1 MLDPGPFGC
10 IGVGLP
16 YGIAAG
22 LLTPERNVLVATGD
36 GSFGFNA
43 MELDTAVRH
52 NAQLVVAVAN
62 NAAWQVEVFDQE
74 TTHNGRV
81 VGTRLRSTDYAA
93 MARALGMHGER
104 VEKPEDLAGA
114 VARAFA
120 NKPALIDVV
129 ITPDAVSADAKTGLA
144 WVPDLQALSTWDDAE
159 RNWREG

>member
-1 MLDPGPFGC
+1 
-10 IGVGLP
+10 
-16 YGIAAG
+16 
-22 LLTPERNVLVATGD
+22 
-36 GSFGFNA
+36 
-43 MELDTAVRH
+43 
-52 NAQLVVAVAN
+52 
-62 NAAWQVEVFDQE
+62 
-74 TTHNGRV
+74 
-81 VGTRLRSTDYAA
+81 
-93 MARALGMHGER
+93 MHGER